1 MTQLTTLPD
10 SAIICILLNKQE
22 LEMATKAAT
31 KTRVT
36 KKQVIAHR
44 TRAVKDTSPVWEG
57 CETWDENTFHRHFK
71 RSMDYYRLESDIK
84 SYKPV
89 VVKWMETVGC
99 TKADIS
105 AFKKVKDSR
114 IGTTMGAV
122 AACLNRGMIPQR
134 ADFNQGR
141 DTAAWLRAEIVKVLA
156 EGKDDIDPDV
166 LAAEKEASKKD
177 VYTPSIQERVREAAM
192 RMTEEIENAIESFQT
207 DAEAFDPKAFK
218 MLNMLKAVEA
228 KAAHARIIKEFY
240 SKDLAELEELA
251 SGKGDEQLK
260 EGYSHRS
267 KKQVKNLIAFYQE
280 IMAACTMLA
289 QEAKVNRAPR
299 AKKAVPAEKIVGK
312 LKYMKTNEP
321 LKLVSINPADILG
334 SKELW
339 VFNIKTRKLGRY
351 VASEFAD
358 LSVKGTT
365 ITGFDE
371 FKSIQKTLRK
381 PEEKL
386 KEFKAAGKVQLRKF
400 LDDIN
405 ATDTKMNG
413 RINEDTMLLKVA

>member
-1 MTQLTTLPD
+1 
-10 SAIICILLNKQE
+10 
-22 LEMATKAAT
+22 MATKAAT

-114 IGTTMGAV
+114 VGTTMGAV
-122 AACLNRGMIPQR
+122 AACLNRGMSPQR

-156 EGKDDIDPDV
+156 EGKDDIDPAV
-166 LAAEKEASKKD
+166 LAAEKEANKKD

-192 RMTEEIENAIESFQT
+192 RMTDEIENAIESFQT
-207 DAEAFDPKAFK
+207 DAENFDTKAFK

-240 SKDLAELEELA
+240 SKDLSELEELA

-312 LKYMKTNEP
+312 LKYLKTNEP
-321 LKLVSINPADILG
+321 LKLVSVSPADILG
-334 SKELW
+334 AKELW

-358 LSVKGTT
+358 LGVKGTS